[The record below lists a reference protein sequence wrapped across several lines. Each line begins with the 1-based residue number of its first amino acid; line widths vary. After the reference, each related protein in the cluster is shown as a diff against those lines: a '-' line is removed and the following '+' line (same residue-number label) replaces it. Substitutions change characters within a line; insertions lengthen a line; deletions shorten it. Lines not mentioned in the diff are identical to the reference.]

1 MWNASALSI
10 SPPFDLCTGDR
21 YTLSDEICAMQL
33 LPGENGTAVLGPVVT
48 MPKGAQ
54 LDACGPGFNDRT
66 LKVRS
71 DGAFY
76 FVFLQ
81 DLDAQ
86 RKPLARAAG
95 VAS

>member
-1 MWNASALSI
+1 MWNADALSVRI
-10 SPPFDLCTGDR
+10 PINDWSGDR

-33 LPGENGTAVLGPVVT
+33 LPGENGKAELGPVVT

-54 LDACGPGFNDRT
+54 LDACGPGFNERT

-86 RKPLARAAG
+86 RKPLARSMAAAG
-95 VAS
+95 